1 MKNRLDEE
9 VTLGT
14 FLRWA
19 VGAAVGAAV
28 VVWLILKAVTR

>member
-9 VTLGT
+9 VAPGT

-19 VGAAVGAAV
+19 VGAAAVVAV
-28 VVWLILKAVTR
+28 VVWLILKAVTQ